1 MVALLARFR
10 LVGACLCLSVPAFGA
25 DFGERHT
32 WTIDVDLGVPSTS
45 SDLGPWT
52 TGELGKLRFDAS
64 DGLGGHRVMADY
76 RGHMTQTLW
85 VRAVLDY
92 VDDASPGVDFTE
104 AYLDWRPL
112 PKSANHHQVRFGAF
126 YPPLSLENGDS
137 GWASPFTTSFSAIN
151 TWLGEEIRP
160 VGIEWSLRRRLGFA
174 GSPHELRTFAAAFY
188 GNDPAGTLL
197 FWRGWS
203 LHDRQTR
210 LDDRLEIPPVPVF
223 GPGGVIVGLRDQ
235 ALEPF
240 EEIDDEPGFYT
251 GVEWR
256 FARRALLQLAS
267 YDNRADP
274 WSFRDGQWGWR
285 TEFSQLAAQIDLPG
299 GIGLVSQWMTGEA
312 YWLIATTPTGS
323 TTPATRLVREEFE
336 SRFLLLTKQISPL
349 HRLSARYDTFEM
361 TRAASL
367 DIDRGHAWTWAY
379 HYQPTPKLGLALEWL
394 AIDSRRDMHWGYF
407 YGLPAQATERQWRL
421 QLSYRLRNTDAT

>member
-1 MVALLARFR
+1 
-10 LVGACLCLSVPAFGA
+10 
-25 DFGERHT
+25 
-32 WTIDVDLGVPSTS
+32 
-45 SDLGPWT
+45 
-52 TGELGKLRFDAS
+52 
-64 DGLGGHRVMADY
+64 
-76 RGHMTQTLW
+76 
-85 VRAVLDY
+85 
-92 VDDASPGVDFTE
+92 
-104 AYLDWRPL
+104 
-112 PKSANHHQVRFGAF
+112 
-126 YPPLSLENGDS
+126 
-137 GWASPFTTSFSAIN
+137 
-151 TWLGEEIRP
+151 
-160 VGIEWSLRRRLGFA
+160 LGFA